1 MVDYRVEFV
10 SAEFGFNPVVYNFNT
25 GLVNIE
31 YSPQKVAI
39 NNNFDQEPDR
49 VEIEII
55 LDDWL
60 KANLVNGLEVRNAIS
75 SYDIKVYRGNIL
87 DFRGAVLLEGLG
99 FKHPDKVLKFKAYS
113 YSYLLSLEKDTTY
126 FPANRTLDLIMSGI
140 SQKVAERYNRT
151 SNFLDKNI
159 IYNNTELT
167 DYPFYEIASFYETA
181 CLERTSDIGY
191 DSYTLPF
198 HNDAII
204 IKFRRIDWVIT
215 ERDVLNQGDNDYT
228 LLMRS
233 FVAEISN
240 KVCIDMDIQSEKI
253 GVYSSLDSARNA
265 IETAKEDY
273 PEHYEDTS
281 WIGRR
286 EYSFLEIYGTT
297 YKVASDNRTLTISGK
312 VFPTSLILKSDNR
325 KYLTALKCF
334 LVIHNFTII
343 KREADGFLRIVRN
356 HWGNTDHGDL
366 TSDVTECEE
375 IRNFKQI
382 VPDFSCLDALYNS
395 AEPLKILLTDYYTS
409 IANKAIKY
417 KLKIDDINKN
427 NLSVFDIIRVKE
439 EQLFLTELKRDYV
452 KDEYQAIAWRTNV

>member
-1 MVDYRVEFV
+1 MVDFRVEFV
-10 SAEFGFNPVVYNFNT
+10 SAGFGFNPVVYNFNT

-49 VEIEII
+49 VEIEIM

-60 KANLVNGLEVRNAIS
+60 KTNLVNGSAVNNSIS
-75 SYDIKVYRGNIL
+75 AFDIRVYRGNIL
-87 DFRGAVLLEGLG
+87 DFRGAVLLDGLG

-113 YSYLLSLEKDTTY
+113 YSYLLSLEKDTVY
-126 FPANRTLDLIMSGI
+126 FPANRSLDLIMSGI
-140 SQKVAERYNRT
+140 SQKVATRYDRT
-151 SNFLDKNI
+151 SNFLDKDI
-159 IYNNTELT
+159 IYNVTEKS
-167 DYPFYEIASFYETA
+167 DYPIYEIESFYETS
-181 CLERTSDIGY
+181 CLERTSDIGF
-191 DSYTLPF
+191 DSYTLAF

-204 IKFRRIDWVIT
+204 IRFRRIDWII
-215 ERDVLNQGDNDYT
+215 NQYDNSYSLT
-228 LLMRS
+228 MRS

-253 GVYSSLDSARNA
+253 GDYSSLESARNA

-273 PEHYEDTS
+273 PEHYEDSS
-281 WIGRR
+281 WIDRR

-297 YKVASDNRTLTISGK
+297 YKIASDNRTITITGR
-312 VFPTSLILKSDNR
+312 VFPTSLILKADDR

-343 KREADGFLRIVRN
+343 NREGDGYLRIVRN
-356 HWGNTDHGDL
+356 HWGNTYHGDL
-366 TSDVTECEE
+366 TSDVTYCEE

-395 AEPLKILLTDYYTS
+395 AEPLKVLLTNYYTS
-409 IANKAIKY
+409 IANNAIKY
-417 KLKIDDINKN
+417 KLLIDNIAKN
-427 NLSVFDIIRVKE
+427 NLSLFDKITVNE
-439 EQLFLTELKRDYV
+439 VQLFITELKKDYK
-452 KDEYQAIAWRTNV
+452 KDEYAIVAWRVNV